1 MVATA
6 RPAVARRW
14 KRHRRDVQ
22 QIPLLDTSV
31 RVEVGAVVDFEELVA
46 AHSPALMRLA
56 YVLAGDAHRAE
67 DLVQTTLLAAHRRWR
82 RLAEAR
88 DVEAYLRR
96 MLVNAHMD
104 WHRRRSSTELPTD
117 SAGASLRGSAAADPA
132 AAVADRD
139 ELRRLLTTLAP
150 RARTVLVLRY
160 YADLDDHAVAAAMGI
175 SPSTVRATAARAL
188 ATLRASKPSDVEES
202 R

>member
-1 MVATA
+1 ME
-6 RPAVARRW
+6 
-14 KRHRRDVQ
+14 RHRHEVQ
-22 QIPLLDTSV
+22 QIALLDASV

-46 AHSPALMRLA
+46 AHSPALLRLA

-82 RLAEAR
+82 RMADVR
-88 DVEAYLRR
+88 DVDAYLRR
-96 MLVNAHMD
+96 MLVNAHLD
-104 WHRRRSSTELPTD
+104 WHRRRSSTELPSEAAGTSPARD
-117 SAGASLRGSAAADPA
+117 SATDPA
-132 AAVADRD
+132 KAVADRD

-188 ATLRASKPSDVEES
+188 ATLRATKTPDVEES